1 MIAETVDKAL
11 RRFEEH
17 NCQPGVIKRAGKILH
32 RFIEKGLHPEFI
44 NIIQRRRLH
53 DTINYV
59 SNHSPFYKRM
69 FSQYGIRP
77 EHIQA
82 IEDLRKLP
90 FTTVRDIRQ
99 WQDFLCVPEEKL
111 SAVFTTSGTTGEP
124 KRVYY
129 TFREMQILSNL
140 YGMALRIAHS
150 GRLVALIALPI
161 GHGLWIG
168 GASVQRAVER
178 AGGLPLTVG
187 ANNPGETIKWM
198 ERFAPNV
205 VFSSPSYMTALTR
218 EAECLGY
225 RCALDKII
233 LAGELLTSEH
243 KKLFTGYWDAAVFD
257 SYGST
262 EIGSAQTIALP
273 ECTAIHLNDLHLI
286 TEIIDPITGNPANQ
300 GELVFTTI
308 RRDGMPLIRYRSGDK
323 ARWADCACWLP
334 FKAINLKGR
343 TDDMIVAG
351 DMNIYGRVIADE
363 VGKIDGTTGRVLIT
377 VSREDLTDKISVMVE
392 GYVAEEKIQ
401 KAILSAYPELEKN
414 MENGNLRLAI
424 ESVNSLASQIKDVKV
439 LDLRQG

>member
-1 MIAETVDKAL
+1 MIADIVDKAL
-11 RRFEEH
+11 RRFEER
-17 NCQPGVIKRAGKILH
+17 NCQPGVIKRAGKFLH
-32 RFIEKGLHPEFI
+32 RLVERGLHPDLI
-44 NIIQRRRLH
+44 NIIQTRRLH
-53 DTINYV
+53 DTIDYV
-59 SNHSPFYKRM
+59 FTHSPFYKRI
-69 FSQYGIRP
+69 FNHSGIRP

-82 IEDLRKLP
+82 IEDLQKIP
-90 FTTVRDIRQ
+90 FTTVKDIRQ

-129 TFREMQILSNL
+129 TFREMQTLSNL

-150 GRLVALIALPI
+150 GRLVALIALPV

-178 AGGLPLTVG
+178 AGGLPLSVG
-187 ANNPGETIKWM
+187 ASDPGETIKWM
-198 ERFAPNV
+198 ERFSPNV

-218 EAECLGY
+218 EAERIGY

-243 KKLFTGYWDAAVFD
+243 KKFFNGYWGAAVFD

-273 ECTAIHLNDLHLI
+273 ECTAFHVNDLHLI
-286 TEIIDPITGNPANQ
+286 TEIIDPVTGNPANE

-308 RRDGMPLIRYRSGDK
+308 RREGMPLIRYRSGDK

-334 FKAINLKGR
+334 LKAIHLQGR

-377 VSREDLTDKISVMVE
+377 VSKEGLTDKILVMVE

-401 KAILSAYPELEKN
+401 KALLSAYPELGEN
-414 MENGNLRLAI
+414 MKNGNLRLAI
-424 ESVNSLASQIKDVKV
+424 ESVNSLASQIKDVKI
-439 LDLRQG
+439 LDLR